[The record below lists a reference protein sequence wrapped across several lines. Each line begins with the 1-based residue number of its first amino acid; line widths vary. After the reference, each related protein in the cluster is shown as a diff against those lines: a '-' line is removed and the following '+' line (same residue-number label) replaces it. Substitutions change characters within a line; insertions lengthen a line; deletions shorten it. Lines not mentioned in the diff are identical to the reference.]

1 MADGGGLVH
10 GEFPAAGVLR
20 LPMTR
25 KLPTVLVTGFEPFD
39 GEAVNPSQEISRA
52 LDGETIAGHRIAGAT
67 LPTEFARSL
76 ATLEMLI
83 EKHRPK
89 LVLALGLAGGRG
101 GISLERVAIN
111 LIDARIADNA
121 GAQPVDVAVVE
132 NAPNAYFSTLPIKAM
147 LARLREAGIPAAIS
161 HSAGTF
167 VCNQV
172 FFGLAHLLATSQ
184 PKMRGGFVH
193 VPWLPGQAARHEGA
207 PQLTLDVMI
216 TGVRLCLETALTT
229 TADLHYAAGAIQ

>member
-1 MADGGGLVH
+1 MS
-10 GEFPAAGVLR
+10 
-20 LPMTR
+20 R
-25 KLPTVLVTGFEPFD
+25 KPSNVLVTGFEPFD
-39 GEAVNPSQEISRA
+39 GEAVNPSQEIARA
-52 LDGETIAGHRIAGAT
+52 LDGETIAGHRVVGAT

-76 ATLEMLI
+76 DTLDLLI
-83 EKHRPK
+83 DQHRPA

-121 GAQPVDVAVVE
+121 GLQPVDVPVVE

-147 LARLREAGIPAAIS
+147 LARLRQADIPATIS

-172 FFGLAHLLATSQ
+172 FFGLAHRIATRQ
-184 PKMRGGFVH
+184 PQLRGGFVH
-193 VPWLPGQAARHEGA
+193 VPWLPGQAARHGDA
-207 PQLTLDVMI
+207 PQLALDDML

-229 TADLHYAAGAIQ
+229 PADVHYAAGSLQ